1 MNILVKMEWNETS
14 QKWLMKMP
22 SGEFLYDLWDCGNI
36 NRLFDGGLDKER
48 GKWFELTI
56 KERSNERKS

>member
-1 MNILVKMEWNETS
+1 
-14 QKWLMKMP
+14 MP